1 MFVLPMVDATQG
13 MSCLTRNNTPSS
25 FIHSVGTLCSLRL
38 CPSAG
43 EDAARAS
50 LRITS
55 NPRSYP
61 MRIRWSYA
69 LALSLLPAAVGAAPA
84 QKGLDFYF
92 VDVEGG
98 AATLIV
104 TPAGESVL
112 IDCGAPGDRDASRIA
127 HVAKDVAHLK
137 R

>member
-1 MFVLPMVDATQG
+1 
-13 MSCLTRNNTPSS
+13 
-25 FIHSVGTLCSLRL
+25 
-38 CPSAG
+38 
-43 EDAARAS
+43 
-50 LRITS
+50 
-55 NPRSYP
+55 

-112 IDCGAPGDRDASRIA
+112 IDIQHRKAIWLIRGNR
-127 HVAKDVAHLK
+127 
-137 R
+137 